1 MTELTKNY
9 IEAKKALEELAR
21 HAMKYDDCTGNYEYL
36 YDCELNELEKPIL
49 DFMYSCVGRIE
60 ELEEQSK
67 TK

>member
-9 IEAKKALEELAR
+9 IKAKNALEELTR
-21 HAMKYDDCTGNYEYL
+21 HAMEYNDCTGDYEYM
-36 YDCELNELEKPIL
+36 YDCELDEIEKPIL

-60 ELEEQSK
+60 ELEEQLK